1 MGFLKISVL
10 TLALSAASFGC
21 SNDND
26 VARYVDGMLV
36 DYTAFD
42 GCGWVIDSDNQ
53 LFEPLNIEDTCFR
66 IHLVDS
72 VKVRFAYTEDVDQ
85 KSLCRVGTVIKLLD
99 IYHPNDK

>member
-1 MGFLKISVL
+1 MGLLKISVL
-10 TLALSAASFGC
+10 AGAISTASLGC
-21 SNDND
+21 STDSD
-26 VARYVDGMLV
+26 VARYVDGMLI

-53 LFEPLNIEDTCFR
+53 LFEPTNIDDTCFR

-72 VKVRFAYTEDVDQ
+72 VKVRFAYTEDEDQ

-99 IYHPNDK
+99 IYHPSDK

>member
-10 TLALSAASFGC
+10 TLALSAAALGC
-21 SNDND
+21 TEDGD

-53 LFEPLNIEDTCFR
+53 LFEPLNVNEFAIDLT
-66 IHLVDS
+66 DS
-72 VKVRFAYTEDVDQ
+72 LRVRFAYVEDDDQ
-85 KSLCRVGTVIKLLD
+85 KSDCRVGTVISLLD
-99 IYHPNDK
+99 IYEK